1 MPTTYNSR
9 TPALDRPYQ
18 PGEFARYAETAG
30 QNPTPVAPLETAPY
44 SEHPALQVEAER
56 TAANNLAM
64 PAQAHRGDTFVP
76 PSDEVLDYQVATE
89 AASLIGG
96 MENLL
101 SHTTEPTASQLG
113 ERFDQMANDAMAPT
127 PESLQYR
134 QGDEVIEAYNSACAV
149 MAVRRMHS
157 RESI

>member
-18 PGEFARYAETAG
+18 PGEFARYAETTG
-30 QNPTPVAPLETAPY
+30 QNATPVAPPEEAPY

-56 TAANNLAM
+56 AAVNSLAM

-76 PSDEVLDYQVATE
+76 PSDEVLDHHVAVE

-101 SHTTEPTASQLG
+101 SRTTEPSASQLG
-113 ERFDQMANDAMAPT
+113 ERLDQMADDPMAPA

-134 QGDEVIEAYNSACAV
+134 QGDEVTEAYNSACAV